1 MTAFGAYVKPVE
13 IDFVQ
18 GLGGENFFLI
28 HGATG
33 SGKTTIL
40 DAICFALYG
49 ESSGG
54 GRTGNMMRSE
64 QASPND
70 KTEVEFTFAVRGK
83 TYTIKRSPKYLRPSK
98 RGGGL
103 TEEKAFAE
111 IRLDGRPIETR
122 DVSEYVRDL
131 LHFNSEQFRQV
142 IMLPQGAFQKFLLAK
157 SDDKQKVLNTLFN
170 AEFFKRVEDE
180 LKLRMSAARSKFET
194 LSARKSSLLDEAACK
209 ENELPALIK
218 KISAELDA
226 SQVRLKTLEAQSLDA
241 QKKFS
246 DGEILSK
253 AFDDLK
259 KKSRALI
266 DAQRLLEEISAELS
280 AAKIELDK
288 RTAEETRRKE
298 LERLTADLAAKKDA
312 LGKLQAKR
320 RELQTAIESAE
331 KSSAEV
337 SRLTK
342 LKQACDDT
350 MSKLTA
356 QVERLQDAPAKKI
369 VAEKLLDDL
378 KAIVELRGKISS
390 AEKNLSTATKNH
402 DAAEKILSDLRGRQ
416 ISGSAARLALTL
428 TDGEPCPV
436 CGAIHHPLP
445 AKSDAAI
452 PTDAQ
457 IKSAE
462 SKLKQLVADK
472 NSAAENLARLKG
484 ELVIREKNLS
494 QSAQIVTVAQAQT
507 AFDKLSADVQA
518 LENFRARI
526 KNGESKTQETIAALE
541 KAQSADKKFS
551 EALNTLRGEVSAMER
566 NVDAKYLTDKN
577 LLDAEISSTTKE
589 LNTLNAA
596 FKFAQ
601 DNFNRLNTLAAA
613 QRSTVESALKIKSE
627 VAAQIEGKTQPDL
640 DALKK
645 FRDDTREAERSAI
658 DAKAKL
664 SARLERLTELAKKIS
679 ALDDDLTIAD
689 KNFLMWKTLSDT
701 ASGKVSKISFQR
713 FYLATMFNE
722 VIAEANNRL
731 EKMSGGRY
739 RFKRKENVTDRR
751 IGGGLDLEIFD
762 DYTGSTRP
770 VETLSGG
777 ESFLASLSLALGLAA
792 VVQNNSGGI
801 KLDTIFIDEGFG
813 TLDTETLDFAMK
825 TLLEL
830 QSGGRLV
837 GIISHVEELKNQM
850 PVRLEV
856 IKTKSGS
863 TARFNS

>member
-1 MTAFGAYVKPVE
+1 MTAFGAYVKRVE
-13 IDFVQ
+13 LNFERE
-18 GLGGENFFLI
+18 LGGKNFFLI

-70 KTEVEFTFAVRGK
+70 KTEVEFKFAVRGK

-111 IRLDGRPIETR
+111 IRIDGRPIETR

-170 AEFFKRVEDE
+170 AEFFKHVEDE
-180 LKLRMSAARSKFET
+180 LKLRMSTARSKFET
-194 LSARKSSLLDEAACK
+194 LSTRKSSLLDEAACK
-209 ENELPALIK
+209 ENELPALMK
-218 KISAELDA
+218 KISAELDT
-226 SQVRLKTLEAQSLDA
+226 SQIRLQTLETQSLDA

-259 KKSRALI
+259 KKSQALTE
-266 DAQRLLEEISAELS
+266 AQRLLEKISAELS

-312 LGKLQAKR
+312 LGKLQVKR

-331 KSSAEV
+331 KSLAQV
-337 SRLTK
+337 ARLTK

-378 KAIVELRGKISS
+378 KAIVELRGKISL
-390 AEKNLSTATKNH
+390 AEKNLSTATQAH

-445 AKSDAAI
+445 AKSDASI

-472 NSAAENLARLKG
+472 NSVAENLARLKG

-494 QSAQIVTVAQAQT
+494 QSAQIVTVAEAQT

-518 LENFRARI
+518 LEHFRTRI

-541 KAQSADKKFS
+541 AAQSADKKFS
-551 EALNTLRGEVSAMER
+551 ESLNTLRGEVSAMER
-566 NVDAKYLTDKN
+566 NLDAKYLADKK

-601 DNFNRLNTLAAA
+601 DNFNRLNNLAAA
-613 QRSTVESALKIKSE
+613 QRSTVDAALKIKSE
-627 VAAQIEGKTQPDL
+627 VAAQVEGKTQPDL

-645 FRDDTREAERSAI
+645 FRDDTRAAERSAI

-679 ALDDDLTIAD
+679 ALDDDLTVAD